1 MCGLTTK
8 LQSSDIFDFINKYD
22 IVCLTETK
30 TDKCDIINIP
40 NFDVFCKHRSNL
52 SYRKHGGIFVC
63 IRTSFS
69 GFCSIVKNEFD
80 HVLWIRLEG
89 KAYQ

>member
-30 TDKCDIINIP
+30 IDKCDIIEILMFFVNIGQIYHIE
-40 NFDVFCKHRSNL
+40 NYIFTVYVIVNVFYS
-52 SYRKHGGIFVC
+52 FVSS
-63 IRTSFS
+63 T
-69 GFCSIVKNEFD
+69 D
-80 HVLWIRLEG
+80 PTLRLLNTQELYFV
-89 KAYQ
+89 YQ